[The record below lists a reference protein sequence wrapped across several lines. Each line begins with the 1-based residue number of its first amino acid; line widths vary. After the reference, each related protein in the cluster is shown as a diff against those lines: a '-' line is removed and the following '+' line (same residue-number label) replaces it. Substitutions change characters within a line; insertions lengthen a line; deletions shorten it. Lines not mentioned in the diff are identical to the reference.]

1 LVSQGEEEP
10 KYIMPDLIGRKINQV
25 VPRLQELGFKVED
38 IRYVYYPGLEK
49 GIIVKQNPPGGY
61 PIQKRNPI
69 SLEVSR

>member
-1 LVSQGEEEP
+1 
-10 KYIMPDLIGRKINQV
+10 M
-25 VPRLQELGFKVED
+25 GFKVED

-49 GIIVKQNPPGGY
+49 GIIVKQNPPSGY